1 MSLIKA
7 LKGDYSTRKLE
18 DIRDDFK
25 QAFEAFISADEY
37 SQEAVT
43 TLVTLYTEYAVAYMV
58 EISATLTEPKGAS
71 ETMKFMNSII
81 AEMVNKAD
89 LHYFNQEHGFSI
101 IDKSV
106 QAALD
111 AGQITVQQVMNIINE
126 IEESYKEP
134 ESDEE

>member
-58 EISATLTEPKGAS
+58 EISATLIEPKGAS

>member
-18 DIRDDFK
+18 DIREDFK
-25 QAFEAFISADEY
+25 NAFEAFISADEY
-37 SQEAVT
+37 STEAVT